1 MVYCKNWNGQGKEFG
16 GIDDILIS
24 NWSGMNIHFGWMEGL
39 KPSSTE
45 QINNQTV
52 KTNYKRDI
60 IDGDTGIYA

>member
-1 MVYCKNWNGQGKEFG
+1 
-16 GIDDILIS
+16 
-24 NWSGMNIHFGWMEGL
+24 MNIHFGWKEGL